1 MILVVGATGLLGGE
15 ICTRLNKRGESVRA
29 LVRKTSEPAKVQR
42 LKSLGVGVVQG
53 DLKDRASL
61 EAACRGISTVI
72 STASTTLSR
81 QPDDSI
87 GGVDQDGQLQLVDA
101 ARQAGVAQFI
111 YVSYSG
117 NMEVD
122 CPLHTAKRTV
132 ERHLRESG
140 MTYTILRP
148 SMFMEIWLSPALGF
162 DFSNGTARLFGAGQ
176 RPISWISL
184 GDVAEFAVR
193 SVGHPP
199 ARNAVLELGGPE
211 ALSPDDVVRT
221 FEEVTGRHFET
232 QHVPESELEAQWR
245 GAADPLQKSFAAL
258 MLGFAHGDPID
269 MRQTLKVFP
278 LREVTVREY
287 ATRVTAGQEA

>member
-15 ICTRLNKRGESVRA
+15 ICSRLSERGESVRA
-29 LVRKTSEPAKVQR
+29 LTRKTSDGARVQR
-42 LKSLGVGVVQG
+42 LKSLGVEVVQG

-61 EAACRGISTVI
+61 EAACRDASTVI
-72 STASTTLSR
+72 STASITLSR

-87 GGVDQDGQLQLVDA
+87 GGVDQNGQLQLVDA
-101 ARQAGVAQFI
+101 AREAAVDQFI
-111 YVSYSG
+111 YVSVSG
-117 NMEVD
+117 GLEVD

-140 MTYTILRP
+140 LTYTILRP
-148 SMFMEIWLSPALGF
+148 SFFMEVWLSPALGF
-162 DFSNGTARLFGAGQ
+162 DVSKGTARLFGAGQ

-193 SVGHPP
+193 CVGHPA
-199 ARNAVLELGGPE
+199 ARNAVIELGGPE
-211 ALSPDDVVRT
+211 AVSPDDVVRT

-232 QHVPESELEAQWR
+232 QHVPEAELEEQWR

-278 LREVTVREY
+278 LREVTVREH
-287 ATRVTAGQEA
+287 ATRVTAG

>member
-15 ICTRLNKRGESVRA
+15 ICRRLSERGQPVRA
-29 LVRKTSEPAKVQR
+29 LARKTSDVVKVQR
-42 LKSLGVGVVQG
+42 LKSLGAELVQG
-53 DLKDRASL
+53 DLKDRPSL
-61 EAACRGISTVI
+61 DAACRGVSTVI
-72 STASTTLSR
+72 STATTTLSR

-87 GGVDQDGQLQLVDA
+87 EGVDQDGQLQLLDA
-101 ARQAGVAQFI
+101 ARQAGVGQFI

-117 NMEVD
+117 NLGVE

-132 ERHLRESG
+132 ERRLRESG

-148 SMFMEIWLSPALGF
+148 SVYMEVWLSPALGF
-162 DFSNGTARLFGAGQ
+162 DFSKGTARLFGTGQ

-193 SVGHPP
+193 CVAHRA
-199 ARNAVLELGGPE
+199 ARNAVIELGGPE

-221 FEEVTGRHFET
+221 FEEVTGRRFDTE
-232 QHVPESELEAQWR
+232 HVPEKALEAQWQA
-245 GAADPLQKSFAAL
+245 AADPLQKSFAAL
-258 MLGFAHGDPID
+258 MLGFAHGDSID
-269 MRQTLKVFP
+269 MGQTLKDFP

-287 ATRVTAGQEA
+287 ATRVTAR